1 MVRSETSQE
10 RPTRPVRLI
19 IADDY
24 ALVRR
29 GLGSML
35 AGEPDL
41 EVIGEAANGREA
53 LELCRRLKPELVLMD
68 VGMPDMDGLEAT
80 WAIKREF
87 PATSVVVVTIHEN
100 PDYLFEALKAGA
112 VGYVLKD
119 ATQKEVI
126 TAVRQVLGGES
137 PLNSA
142 LAARLLRRLVDEE
155 NRKRNKER
163 PGGGPPS
170 EELEKSPESLQPFA
184 EGLTVREI
192 EVLGLLAQGHTNREI
207 AQNLVL
213 SSGTVKVHVQRI
225 IRKLRVSDRTQAA
238 VRAIELGLVSSKSD

>member
-1 MVRSETSQE
+1 ME
-10 RPTRPVRLI
+10 RGRPARLI
-19 IADDY
+19 IVDDY

-41 EVIGEAANGREA
+41 EVSGEAANGREA

-68 VGMPDMDGLEAT
+68 VTMPEMDGLEAT
-80 WAIKREF
+80 WAIKREL
-87 PATSVVVVTIHEN
+87 PTTSVIIVTIHAN

-112 VGYVLKD
+112 AGYVLKD
-119 ATQKEVI
+119 ATLEEVL
-126 TAVRQVLGGES
+126 TAVRQVLGGEF
-137 PLNSA
+137 PLDPV
-142 LAARLLRRLVDEE
+142 LAARLLRRLARE
-155 NRKRNKER
+155 NNKER

-170 EELEKSPESLQPFA
+170 EEPLKSPEFLQPFA
-184 EGLTVREI
+184 AELTRREI
-192 EVLGLLAQGHTNREI
+192 EVLRLLAQGHTNREI

-225 IRKLRVSDRTQAA
+225 IRKLGVSDRTQAA
-238 VRAIELGLVSSKSD
+238 VRATELGLFSSKPG

>member
-1 MVRSETSQE
+1 MQSERSQE
-10 RPTRPVRLI
+10 KPTRPARLI
-19 IADDY
+19 IADEH

-29 GLGSML
+29 GLRSML

-53 LELCRRLKPELVLMD
+53 LELCRRFKPELVLMD
-68 VGMPDMDGLEAT
+68 VRMPEMDDLEAT
-80 WAIKREF
+80 WAITREF
-87 PATSVVVVTIHEN
+87 PVTSVIMVTIHEN
-100 PDYLFEALKAGA
+100 SDYLFEALKVGA
-112 VGYVLKD
+112 AGYVLKD
-119 ATQKEVI
+119 ATQEEMI
-126 TAVRQVLGGES
+126 TAVRQVLVGES
-137 PLNSA
+137 PLNPA
-142 LAARLLRRLVDEE
+142 LAARLLRQLVGEHNE
-155 NRKRNKER
+155 ER

-170 EELEKSPESLQPFA
+170 EDPKKSPESQQPFA
-184 EGLTVREI
+184 DALTGREI

>member
-1 MVRSETSQE
+1 
-10 RPTRPVRLI
+10 
-19 IADDY
+19 
-24 ALVRR
+24 
-29 GLGSML
+29 ML

-53 LELCRRLKPELVLMD
+53 LELCRRFKPELVLMD
-68 VGMPDMDGLEAT
+68 VRMPEMDGLEAT
-80 WAIKREF
+80 WAITREF
-87 PATSVVVVTIHEN
+87 PVTSVIMVTIHEN
-100 PDYLFEALKAGA
+100 SDYLFEALKVGA
-112 VGYVLKD
+112 AGYVLKD
-119 ATQKEVI
+119 ATQEEMI
-126 TAVRQVLGGES
+126 TAVRQVLVGES
-137 PLNSA
+137 PLNPA
-142 LAARLLRRLVDEE
+142 LAARLLRQLVGEHNE
-155 NRKRNKER
+155 ER

-170 EELEKSPESLQPFA
+170 EDPKKSPESQQPFA
-184 EGLTVREI
+184 EALTGREI

>member
-1 MVRSETSQE
+1 VQSERSQE
-10 RPTRPVRLI
+10 KPTRPARLI
-19 IADDY
+19 IADEH

-29 GLGSML
+29 GLRSML

-53 LELCRRLKPELVLMD
+53 LELCRRFKPELVLMD
-68 VGMPDMDGLEAT
+68 VRMPEMDGLEAT
-80 WAIKREF
+80 WAITREF
-87 PATSVVVVTIHEN
+87 PVTSVIMVTIHEN
-100 PDYLFEALKAGA
+100 SDYLFEALKVGA
-112 VGYVLKD
+112 AGYVLKD
-119 ATQKEVI
+119 ATQEEMI
-126 TAVRQVLGGES
+126 TAVRQVLVGES
-137 PLNSA
+137 PLNPA
-142 LAARLLRRLVDEE
+142 LAARLLRQLVGEHNE
-155 NRKRNKER
+155 ER

-170 EELEKSPESLQPFA
+170 EDPKKSPEESQQPFA
-184 EGLTVREI
+184 EALTGREI

>member
-1 MVRSETSQE
+1 VQSETSQE
-10 RPTRPVRLI
+10 TPTRQVRLI

-29 GLGSML
+29 GLESML

-68 VGMPDMDGLEAT
+68 VRMPEMDGLEAT

-87 PATSVVVVTIHEN
+87 PTTSVIVVTIHAN

-112 VGYVLKD
+112 TGYVLKD
-119 ATQKEVI
+119 ATREEVV

-137 PLNSA
+137 ALNSA
-142 LAARLLRRLVDEE
+142 LAARLLRRLVGE
-155 NRKRNKER
+155 NNKER

-170 EELEKSPESLQPFA
+170 EEPKKSPESLQPFA
-184 EGLTVREI
+184 AGLTGREI
-192 EVLGLLAQGHTNREI
+192 EVLGLLAQGQTNREI

-225 IRKLRVSDRTQAA
+225 LRKLRVADRTQAA
-238 VRAIELGLVSSKSD
+238 VRAIELGLVSSKPG

>member
-1 MVRSETSQE
+1 MQSERSQE
-10 RPTRPVRLI
+10 KPTRPARLI
-19 IADDY
+19 IADEH

-29 GLGSML
+29 GLRSML

-53 LELCRRLKPELVLMD
+53 LELCRRFKPELVLMD
-68 VGMPDMDGLEAT
+68 VRMPEMDGLEAT
-80 WAIKREF
+80 WAITREF
-87 PATSVVVVTIHEN
+87 PVTSVIMVTIHEN
-100 PDYLFEALKAGA
+100 SDYLFEALKVGA
-112 VGYVLKD
+112 AGYVLKD
-119 ATQKEVI
+119 ATQEEMI
-126 TAVRQVLGGES
+126 TAVRQVLVGES
-137 PLNSA
+137 PLNPA
-142 LAARLLRRLVDEE
+142 LAARLLRQLVGEHNE
-155 NRKRNKER
+155 ER

-170 EELEKSPESLQPFA
+170 EDPKKSPESQQPFA
-184 EGLTVREI
+184 EALTGREI